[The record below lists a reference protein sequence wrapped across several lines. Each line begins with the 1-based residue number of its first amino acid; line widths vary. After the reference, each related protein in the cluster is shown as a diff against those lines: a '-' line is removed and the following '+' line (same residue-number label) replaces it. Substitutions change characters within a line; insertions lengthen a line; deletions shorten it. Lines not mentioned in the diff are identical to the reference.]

1 MKKTIL
7 MIVLVCWTVAMVR
20 AQKTCVIAN
29 AEDHVP
35 VREALI
41 HTDNNHW
48 ARTDYR
54 GYWTMKYQFDSA
66 TVSKPGFL
74 KTTIYLKNLPD
85 TVFLLPQSHQ
95 LREVEVWGENM
106 PGIKG
111 IQNDAHRQAEIGG
124 ANAPSGASFD
134 LAKMLDKRGRR
145 DSKHLREAQKIFGE
159 MDRKDPIVA
168 AYEKATGKKYQAND
182 SMMKSSVEPIEP
194 RQQPAAASDAEKAKA
209 AGERNGQDNVPEKN
223 PGKEQGKGKNKE
235 QGKEPLPVNDE
246 KSSKKVR
253 VSVEQ
258 SVSILK

>member
-1 MKKTIL
+1 
-7 MIVLVCWTVAMVR
+7 
-20 AQKTCVIAN
+20 
-29 AEDHVP
+29 
-35 VREALI
+35 
-41 HTDNNHW
+41 
-48 ARTDYR
+48 
-54 GYWTMKYQFDSA
+54 MKYQFDSA

-145 DSKHLREAQKIFGE
+145 DSKHLREAHKIFGE

-168 AYEKATGKKYQAND
+168 AYEKATGKKYQANG

-194 RQQPAAASDAEKAKA
+194 RQQPATASDAEKAKA
-209 AGERNGQDNVPEKN
+209 AGERNGQGNVPEKN

-235 QGKEPLPVNDE
+235 QGKEPLPVKDE

>member
-7 MIVLVCWTVAMVR
+7 MIVLVCWAVAMVR

-145 DSKHLREAQKIFGE
+145 DSKHLREAQRYSARWI
-159 MDRKDPIVA
+159 
-168 AYEKATGKKYQAND
+168 
-182 SMMKSSVEPIEP
+182 
-194 RQQPAAASDAEKAKA
+194 AKTPLWLPT
-209 AGERNGQDNVPEKN
+209 RRP
-223 PGKEQGKGKNKE
+223 QGKNIR
-235 QGKEPLPVNDE
+235 LTV
-246 KSSKKVR
+246 V
-253 VSVEQ
+253 
-258 SVSILK
+258 

>member
-7 MIVLVCWTVAMVR
+7 MIVLVCWAVAMVR

-106 PGIKG
+106 
-111 IQNDAHRQAEIGG
+111 
-124 ANAPSGASFD
+124 ASRVFRT
-134 LAKMLDKRGRR
+134 MRTGR
-145 DSKHLREAQKIFGE
+145 LR
-159 MDRKDPIVA
+159 
-168 AYEKATGKKYQAND
+168 
-182 SMMKSSVEPIEP
+182 
-194 RQQPAAASDAEKAKA
+194 
-209 AGERNGQDNVPEKN
+209 
-223 PGKEQGKGKNKE
+223 
-235 QGKEPLPVNDE
+235 
-246 KSSKKVR
+246 
-253 VSVEQ
+253 
-258 SVSILK
+258 

>member
-7 MIVLVCWTVAMVR
+7 MIVLVCWAVAMVR

-168 AYEKATGKKYQAND
+168 AYEKATGKKYSVND
-182 SMMKSSVEPIEP
+182 SLKSSVKPITPTEEKPKDADSP
-194 RQQPAAASDAEKAKA
+194 RNQAIDKRKDSDKDTPPTDE
-209 AGERNGQDNVPEKN
+209 
-223 PGKEQGKGKNKE
+223 
-235 QGKEPLPVNDE
+235 E
-246 KSSKKVR
+246 KSTKRVR
-253 VSVEQ
+253 VSIEE
-258 SVSILK
+258 SVAIRK

>member
-7 MIVLVCWTVAMVR
+7 MIVLVCWAVAMVR

-182 SMMKSSVEPIEP
+182 SMVKSSVEPIEP
-194 RQQPAAASDAEKAKA
+194 RQQPATASDAERQKLQEKEMGRTMCRKRIPARSKVKEKQGTREGA
-209 AGERNGQDNVPEKN
+209 ASCK
-223 PGKEQGKGKNKE
+223 
-235 QGKEPLPVNDE
+235 
-246 KSSKKVR
+246 
-253 VSVEQ
+253 
-258 SVSILK
+258 

>member
-7 MIVLVCWTVAMVR
+7 MIVLVCWAVAMVR

-159 MDRKDPIVA
+159 MDRKDPILGYLPTVLPTRVPFLTIFHHLQEA
-168 AYEKATGKKYQAND
+168 APSLVPCFFLYLAPCRD
-182 SMMKSSVEPIEP
+182 SF
-194 RQQPAAASDAEKAKA
+194 PAHCLAHFFLL
-209 AGERNGQDNVPEKN
+209 Q
-223 PGKEQGKGKNKE
+223 
-235 QGKEPLPVNDE
+235 L
-246 KSSKKVR
+246 
-253 VSVEQ
+253 
-258 SVSILK
+258 

>member
-1 MKKTIL
+1 MKKAIL
-7 MIVLVCWTVAMVR
+7 MIVLVCWAAVMAK
-20 AQKTCVIAN
+20 AQRTCVIAN

-35 VREALI
+35 IREALI

-95 LREVEVWGENM
+95 LSEVEVWGENM

-111 IQNDAHRQAEIGG
+111 IQSDAHRQAEIGG
-124 ANAPSGASFD
+124 AEAPQGVASFD
-134 LAKMLDKRGRR
+134 FARMIDKRGRR
-145 DSKHLREAQKIFGE
+145 DHKHLQEARKIFGE
-159 MDRKDPIVA
+159 MERKDPVVA

-182 SMMKSSVEPIEP
+182 SVTTSNVEPIAANGKDAATPGAKKAKTEEE
-194 RQQPAAASDAEKAKA
+194 RMEQVRKSGKEENRGQGKKSLPADAEK
-209 AGERNGQDNVPEKN
+209 PS
-223 PGKEQGKGKNKE
+223 
-235 QGKEPLPVNDE
+235 
-246 KSSKKVR
+246 KSVR
-253 VSVEQ
+253 VSIEQ

>member
-7 MIVLVCWTVAMVR
+7 MIVLICWAVVMVR

-134 LAKMLDKRGRR
+134 WPNA
-145 DSKHLREAQKIFGE
+145 
-159 MDRKDPIVA
+159 
-168 AYEKATGKKYQAND
+168 
-182 SMMKSSVEPIEP
+182 
-194 RQQPAAASDAEKAKA
+194 
-209 AGERNGQDNVPEKN
+209 
-223 PGKEQGKGKNKE
+223 
-235 QGKEPLPVNDE
+235 
-246 KSSKKVR
+246 
-253 VSVEQ
+253 
-258 SVSILK
+258 